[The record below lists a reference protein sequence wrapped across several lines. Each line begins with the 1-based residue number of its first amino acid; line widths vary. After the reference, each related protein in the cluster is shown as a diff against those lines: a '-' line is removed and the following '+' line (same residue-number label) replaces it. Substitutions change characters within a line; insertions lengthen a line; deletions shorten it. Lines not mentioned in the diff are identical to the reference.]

1 MSGTLT
7 GEAPLGARAQARVLI
22 PFTVVTLVWSS
33 TWLVIRDQIGTVPPS
48 WSVTYRFALAAV
60 AMFAVMALRR
70 DPILLR
76 GRDQLLAATVGIT
89 QFALNFNFVYRA
101 EHYVTSGLV
110 AVVFALLIV
119 PNALLGWIFL
129 RQGISRRFL
138 AGSGV
143 AIGGLAMLFLHEMQ
157 ASPHGAAAVLAGIG
171 FTLAGVFFA
180 SIANVI
186 QATDRARALPMTTML
201 AWAMLWGAL
210 LDALWAWASVGP
222 PQFETRPGYLFGIA
236 YLGLLGSVLTFP
248 LYFGVI
254 RAIGP
259 ARAAYSSVLI
269 PLIAMGLSTIFEG
282 YRWTWEAAAG
292 GALTLFGLVIALRA
306 RSPAR

>member
-1 MSGTLT
+1 
-7 GEAPLGARAQARVLI
+7 VLV
-22 PFTVVTLVWSS
+22 PFTIVTLVWSS
-33 TWLVIRDQIGTVPPS
+33 TWLVIRDQIGTVPAS
-48 WSVTYRFALAAV
+48 WSVAYRFIVAAV
-60 AMFAVMALRR
+60 AMFAVAAIRR
-70 DPILLR
+70 DPLLLK
-76 GRDQLLAATVGIT
+76 GRDQGLAMAVGIA

-138 AGSGV
+138 AGSVV

-157 ASPHGAAAVLAGIG
+157 ASPHGAAAVLTGIA
-171 FTLAGVFFA
+171 FTLGGVVFA

-210 LDALWAWASVGP
+210 ADTLWALASVGP
-222 PQFETRPGYLFGIA
+222 PQFETRPAYILGIL
-236 YLGLLGSVLTFP
+236 YLGLVGSVLTFP

-269 PLIAMGLSTIFEG
+269 PLIAMALSTIFEG

-292 GALTLFGLVIALRA
+292 GSLTLFGLLIALRA

>member
-1 MSGTLT
+1 MTKTLT
-7 GEAPLGARAQARVLI
+7 GEAPLGARAQARVLV
-22 PFTVVTLVWSS
+22 PFTIVTLVWSS
-33 TWLVIRDQIGTVPPS
+33 TWLVIRDQIGTVPAS
-48 WSVTYRFALAAV
+48 WSVAYRFIVAAV
-60 AMFAVMALRR
+60 AMFAVAAIRR
-70 DPILLR
+70 DPLLLK
-76 GRDQLLAATVGIT
+76 GRDQGLAMAVGIA

-138 AGSGV
+138 AGSAV
-143 AIGGLAMLFLHEMQ
+143 AIGGLAMLFLHETQ
-157 ASPHGAAAVLAGIG
+157 ASPHGAGAVLTGIA
-171 FTLAGVFFA
+171 FTLCGVVFA
-180 SIANVI
+180 SIANII
-186 QATDRARALPMTTML
+186 QATPRAKTLPMTTML

-210 LDALWAWASVGP
+210 ADALWALASVGA
-222 PQFETRPGYLFGIA
+222 PQFETRPAYILGIL
-236 YLGLLGSVLTFP
+236 YLGLIGSVLTFP

-269 PLIAMGLSTIFEG
+269 PLIAMALSTVFEG

-292 GALTLFGLVIALRA
+292 GALTLFGLLIALRA